1 MSMHRDRYITTYFG
15 KWMEKYNKSQKKKYL
30 EGIKDYYCRERIR
43 NKIFTQWMQKVT
55 VSIDVQVRERQ
66 ATAEFQ
72 SKRLT
77 TTFDFLKVYSIRQK
91 RERLITQIIREKN
104 ESILAIS
111 ALQTWRRRLHER
123 MEKHE
128 LYGQVMQDRDIRIKD
143 LVFWTLKLNVEQSK
157 EQKVIEVAARSEKMG
172 RTNSRINQGFSSQG
186 VADIL
191 QVDDS

>member
-1 MSMHRDRYITTYFG
+1 MEISDLHVVGVTSMFVASKFEDIYPLKMKTVF
-15 KWMEKYNKSQKKKYL
+15 EKIAHKKLEIEKIKTLELEIMKSINY
-30 EGIKDYYCRERIR
+30 
-43 NKIFTQWMQKVT
+43 KIHAPT
-55 VSIDVQVRERQ
+55 V
-66 ATAEFQ
+66 
-72 SKRLT
+72 L
-77 TTFDFLKVYSIRQK
+77 DFLKVYSIRQK